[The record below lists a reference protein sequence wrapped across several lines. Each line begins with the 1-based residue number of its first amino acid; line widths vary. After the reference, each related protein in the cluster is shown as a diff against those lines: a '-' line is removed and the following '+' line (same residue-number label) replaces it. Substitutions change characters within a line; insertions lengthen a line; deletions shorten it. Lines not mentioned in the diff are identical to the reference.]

1 MDSCYAPFAPV
12 ALRSLWK
19 RQYYCGVTRHL
30 FSKKWEHFFMHIADG
45 VLTAPTLITGGA
57 LALTGIWYGL
67 RKLAPEKM
75 MSVAIL
81 TAAFFVVTLI
91 HLPGDIHLVLNGLLG
106 VVLGW
111 AAFPAVAVAL
121 LLQCVLFQFGGLTS
135 LGVNICIA
143 GFPAVL
149 CGALFRRFFAC
160 QGHMVMAFLCGL
172 SSIILSALTASL
184 FLISSG
190 PMFWGAASAL
200 LIGHIPIMLLE
211 GLVTAFIYT
220 RVIQIVP
227 ELFASS

>member
-1 MDSCYAPFAPV
+1 
-12 ALRSLWK
+12 
-19 RQYYCGVTRHL
+19 
-30 FSKKWEHFFMHIADG
+30 MHIADG

-121 LLQCVLFQFGGLTS
+121 LLQCVLFQL
-135 LGVNICIA
+135 CIA

-190 PMFWGAASAL
+190 PMFWGTASAL